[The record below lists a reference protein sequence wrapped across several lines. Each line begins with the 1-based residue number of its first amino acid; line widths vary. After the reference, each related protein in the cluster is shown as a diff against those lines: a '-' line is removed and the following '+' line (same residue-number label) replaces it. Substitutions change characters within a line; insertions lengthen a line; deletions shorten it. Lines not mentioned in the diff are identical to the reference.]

1 MTPDSEGLIKLF
13 SYYRD
18 AETRGCSLLMRM
30 MQRVDD
36 PEAQV
41 LFSRHVDDETRHA
54 WLWTKRIKDE
64 GGLPVPVPDGYQRRL
79 GLGLGIPRTIIDL
92 FALTVIVE
100 QRAEA
105 RYKEHLA
112 SPLCDDKTRD
122 VLNAVTK
129 DETWHIAWMEEW
141 MLKMAREAGEE
152 QKVKDT
158 LARYR
163 TVEKE
168 VFEEIKADEREW
180 LGFSFSDVPAEQAPQ
195 PAAV

>member
-1 MTPDSEGLIKLF
+1 MALDSEGLIKLF

-18 AETRGCSLLMRM
+18 AETRGCGLLMRM

-79 GLGLGIPRTIIDL
+79 GQALGIPRSIIDL
-92 FALTVIVE
+92 FALTVVVE

-112 SPLCDDKTRD
+112 SPLCDDKTRA

-129 DETWHIAWMEEW
+129 DETWHISWMEEW
-141 MLKMAREAGEE
+141 MLKMAREKGEE

-163 TVEKE
+163 EAEQE
-168 VFEEIKADEREW
+168 VWEEIKEDEREW
-180 LGFSFSDVPAEQAPQ
+180 LGFSFSDTQAAQ
-195 PAAV
+195 SAV